1 MLSKQYLYIVVLD
14 RTGREMLLK
23 EGQLQ
28 NACPPKYEHEGSDIE
43 VKAAQPIN
51 ALFPIDEH
59 CGKYILL
66 KV

>member
-1 MLSKQYLYIVVLD
+1 
-14 RTGREMLLK
+14 MLLK